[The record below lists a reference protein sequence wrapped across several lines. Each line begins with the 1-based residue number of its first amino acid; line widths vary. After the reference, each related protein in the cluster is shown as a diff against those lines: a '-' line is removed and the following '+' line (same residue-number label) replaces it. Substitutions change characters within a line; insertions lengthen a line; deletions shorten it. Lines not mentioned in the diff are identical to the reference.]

1 MVGTAT
7 AAKEQAALGALDR
20 LLAATHDEMEKV
32 NALILKRAESH
43 VEMVPQLARYLIEAG
58 GKRLRPMLTV
68 AAALVFDR
76 PTGAQTNYAAAVEF
90 MHNATLLHDD
100 VVDESDMRRG
110 RPAARM
116 IWGNQASVLVGD
128 YLLGQAFLMMVETG
142 KLDALGV
149 LASAATVIAEGEVFQ
164 LSKAGDLSA
173 TPADYD
179 QVIRAKTATLF
190 QAAAEV
196 GAMAGGA
203 DEAGRRALRDYG
215 LELGLAFQLVDDV
228 LDYRGESGAMGK
240 NTGDDLREGKMTLPV
255 ILALADANPAERE
268 IITASL
274 GKPDASDTA
283 LSQVVAILNRHNA
296 LGRTVEQA
304 DEHVRSARAALDPL
318 PDSEMKTILS
328 DIAEF
333 YVSRA
338 Y

>member
-1 MVGTAT
+1 MVISAA
-7 AAKEQAALGALDR
+7 AAKEQAGLGALDR
-20 LLAATHDEMEKV
+20 LLAATQAEMDKV
-32 NALILKRAESH
+32 NALILARAESH

-68 AAALVFDR
+68 AAALAFER
-76 PTGAQTNYAAAVEF
+76 PSGAQTNYAAAVEF

-149 LASAATVIAEGEVFQ
+149 LAKAATIIAEGEVFQ
-164 LSKAGDLSA
+164 LSKAGDLAA

-203 DEAGRRALRDYG
+203 DEAGRVAMRDYG

-255 ILALADANPAERE
+255 ILALGDANPGERE
-268 IITASL
+268 IIAGSL
-274 GKPDASDTA
+274 GKADASDAA
-283 LSQVVAILNRHNA
+283 LGQIVAIMNRHNA
-296 LGRTVEQA
+296 LGRTVDKA
-304 DEHVRSARAALDPL
+304 HEHVRRARAALAPL

>member
-1 MVGTAT
+1 MVSAV
-7 AAKEQAALGALDR
+7 AAANETAALGALDR
-20 LLAATHDEMEKV
+20 LLAATHDEMDKV

-68 AAALVFDR
+68 AAAMVFGEA
-76 PTGAQTNYAAAVEF
+76 TGAQTNYAAAVEF

-100 VVDESDMRRG
+100 VVDESDLRRG
-110 RPAARM
+110 RPAARI

-142 KLDALGV
+142 ELDALGV
-149 LASAATVIAEGEVFQ
+149 LAKAATVIAEGEVFQ
-164 LSKAGDLSA
+164 LSKAGDLAA
-173 TPADYD
+173 TPADYN
-179 QVIRAKTATLF
+179 QVIHAKTATLF

-203 DEAGRRALRDYG
+203 DDAGRTALRDYG

-255 ILALADANPAERE
+255 ILTLADANPAERE

-274 GKPDASDTA
+274 GKVDATDAA
-283 LSQVVAILNRHNA
+283 LSQIVAIMNRHNA
-296 LGRTVEQA
+296 LGRTVEEA
-304 DEHVRSARAALDPL
+304 HEHVRRARAALAPL
-318 PDSEMKTILS
+318 PESEMKTILS

>member
-1 MVGTAT
+1 MVGSVAV
-7 AAKEQAALGALDR
+7 AKDEAGLGALDR
-20 LLAATHDEMEKV
+20 LLAATQTEMDKV
-32 NALILKRAESH
+32 NALILSRAESH

-68 AAALVFDR
+68 AAAMVFDHAS
-76 PTGAQTNYAAAVEF
+76 GAQTNYAAAVEF

-110 RPAARM
+110 KPAAR
-116 IWGNQASVLVGD
+116 IVWGNQASVLVGD
-128 YLLGQAFLMMVETG
+128 FLLGQAFLMMVETG

-149 LASAATVIAEGEVFQ
+149 LAKAATVIAEGEVFQ
-164 LSKAGDLSA
+164 LSKARDLTA
-173 TPADYD
+173 TPGDYN
-179 QVIRAKTATLF
+179 QVIHAKTATLF

-203 DEAGRRALRDYG
+203 DEAGRVALRDYG

-255 ILALADANPAERE
+255 ILALADANPAERD
-268 IITASL
+268 IIIAAL
-274 GKPDASDTA
+274 GKPDASEAA
-283 LSQVVAILNRHNA
+283 LSHVVAIMNRHNA
-296 LGRTVEQA
+296 LARTVEEA
-304 DEHVRSARAALDPL
+304 HAHVRAARAALAPL
-318 PDSEMKTILS
+318 PESEMKTILS